1 VRSKRDDLE
10 QQGVPSEILEK
21 LVEEFREAEMK
32 AAKGAKAA
40 AAKAKAMKAA
50 AQESPDA
57 RSEGA
62 GGSAEAEHVAGADVS
77 AEAADSELSGMAAA
91 EAEHD
96 AGAEVPA
103 EAAAKAE
110 PDADPE
116 LSGKAAKAEHV
127 AGLEVSAEAVTK
139 ADHVAEARGP
149 KPTAKKPKFPQ
160 AVVIDGPNKE
170 YLSEVQDD
178 ISTILQCKVFKGIAQ
193 EDPLPISKDSEC
205 GIQEPFKSEQCETAL
220 RKRGTYI
227 SGFNFFWLDLLRSP
241 TPGIPLSRERVR
253 ALADYMFHDGPAALK
268 KPIGVAVSSADFPV
282 QAHKGSL
289 LMITPEEK
297 AHAILL
303 KVADD
308 VRRGAKRS
316 KDWKLVLLS
325 VPVYI
330 EVIAKEEQVQWEA
343 FNARQLVFQ
352 EHWTMTRT
360 AQQQCYE
367 VVAVKV
373 SLQRELGRLPTKKE
387 ISDKFRVNGKM
398 TDGKQDD
405 YSENFVK
412 DSLIIYEKILSSPV
426 LLQIIVIQEKRDG
439 QNALWN
445 HMGKLSVLASKA
457 VDQDERKWV
466 MDALEDLQTNGH
478 YMAGDL
484 SKSILQGDKAHVGII
499 ALLIFK
505 FKVLRRWSGFTFTAI
520 GLRPEDVTE
529 LQERTKGHKEYFA
542 SAGPNADQSWLGKLK
557 PSAVAAFRLLEAES
571 LATKSCFQLHLSW
584 LHTSSIHLLCVAG
597 SRVQEVPRSCLEG
610 DVQAEQW
617 GRCSIGARAG
627 AERVAGREA
636 GVGAGGC

>member
-1 VRSKRDDLE
+1 MRSKREDLE
-10 QQGVPSEILEK
+10 QQGVPSETLEK
-21 LVEEFREAEMK
+21 LVEEFREAEIK

-57 RSEGA
+57 GSEGA
-62 GGSAEAEHVAGADVS
+62 GGSAAEGEHVAGADVS
-77 AEAADSELSGMAAA
+77 AEAVDSELSGVAAA
-91 EAEHD
+91 EA
-96 AGAEVPA
+96 
-103 EAAAKAE
+103 K
-110 PDADPE
+110 
-116 LSGKAAKAEHV
+116 HV
-127 AGLEVSAEAVTK
+127 AGAEVSAEAVTK
-139 ADHVAEARGP
+139 ADHVAEARVP
-149 KPTAKKPKFPQ
+149 KTTAKKPKFPQ

-178 ISTILQCKVFKGIAQ
+178 ISTILQCKAFKGIAQ
-193 EDPLPISKDSEC
+193 EDPLPISKDAEC
-205 GIQEPFKSEQCETAL
+205 GIQEPFQSEQCETAL
-220 RKRGTYI
+220 RRRGTYI
-227 SGFNFFWLDLLRSP
+227 AGLNFFWLDLLRSP

-253 ALADYMFHDGPAALK
+253 ELADYMFHDGPAALK

-282 QAHKGSL
+282 QEHKGSL

-308 VRRGAKRS
+308 VRCGAKRS

-330 EVIAKEEQVQWEA
+330 DVIAKEEQVQWEA

-367 VVAVKV
+367 VVAVKAR
-373 SLQRELGRLPTKKE
+373 LQRELGRLPTKKE
-387 ISDKFRVNGKM
+387 ISDKFRLNGKM

-412 DSLIIYEKILSSPV
+412 DALIIYEKILSSPA
-426 LLQIIVIQEKRDG
+426 LLQIIVMQEKRDG

-445 HMGKLSVLASKA
+445 HMGKLSVLAAKA

-466 MDALEDLQTNGH
+466 MDALEDLQTNSS
-478 YMAGDL
+478 YMSDDL
-484 SKSILQGDKAHVGII
+484 SKNILQGDKTHVGII
-499 ALLIFK
+499 ALLLFK

-557 PSAVAAFRLLEAES
+557 PSVVAAFRLLEAES

-584 LHTSSIHLLCVAG
+584 LHTSNIHLLCVAG
-597 SRVQEVPRSCLEG
+597 SRVQEVP
-610 DVQAEQW
+610 
-617 GRCSIGARAG
+617 
-627 AERVAGREA
+627 
-636 GVGAGGC
+636 